1 MAQYEIKLC
10 SVACFSLT
18 IMWIHNIA
26 ISDFSSSYSI
36 C

>member
-10 SVACFSLT
+10 SVVYNLI